1 MRPRLIVILVLAAM
15 AIIAGVLVTRG
26 AQAGGSSTRQTVPR
40 DGASFAYLA
49 TQHTNNC
56 GMQASQLAAYSRGM
70 RLQGSCCSAMDQ
82 AAYNAQLAGLRRY
95 TPVRQI
101 PKNPYDI
108 SVALARQ
115 LVGYKAAIHLSVSQQ
130 ATYTRAMRMSS
141 EKGPCCCHCW
151 RWTAFQGMSDY
162 LITWRGWQARPLA
175 HLIGL
180 VDGCGGKAAEAPH
193 AST

>member
-1 MRPRLIVILVLAAM
+1 MRLRPFLILALAAM
-15 AIIAGVLVTRG
+15 AIIAGALVIRG
-26 AQAGGSSTRQTVPR
+26 AQAGGSPTRQTVPR
-40 DGASFAYLA
+40 AGASFADLA

-56 GMQASQLAAYSRGM
+56 GMQASQLAAYSPGT

-82 AAYNAQLAGLRRY
+82 TTYNAQLAGLRRY
-95 TPVRQI
+95 TSVRQI

-115 LVGYKAAIHLSVSQQ
+115 LVGYRAAIHLSPSQQ
-130 ATYTRAMRMSS
+130 ATYARAMRMSS

-162 LITWRGWQARPLA
+162 LIARRGWHAGPLA

-180 VDGCGGKAAEAPH
+180 VDGCGGKADESPS
-193 AST
+193 ASA